1 VGKTKAKPA
10 KAAKPAAKKVVAK
23 VVAKAKPAAK
33 KVPIPKSTRVTRPVP
48 VVAAPPAPPPQRD
61 ELAAPRDIGR
71 LIRYGERFG
80 ANKIDVRMW
89 SAPGSLGAAQL
100 PVASGSLAIF
110 DPADKKSWKVLD
122 RPTGAGQFR
131 IMQSLVRPATAL
143 DATKDQLAAIVIH
156 TGRPPIARWT
166 VAQWKG
172 QKKPKSADDL
182 PTIASSTGWIALI
195 DANGGSPGV
204 LALPDAGG
212 TQPIEVPLTDGR
224 RALAL
229 PSGKGEFTAYWAVD
243 AADKPICLVI
253 DFDAITQKDW
263 KAKVERMS

>member
-1 VGKTKAKPA
+1 VAKTKAKPGKSA
-10 KAAKPAAKKVVAK
+10 TKVVAK
-23 VVAKAKPAAK
+23 VAKSAAK
-33 KVPIPKSTRVTRPVP
+33 KTPIPKSTRVTRPIP

-89 SAPGSLGAAQL
+89 SAPGTLVPAQL
-100 PVASGSLAIF
+100 PVSSGALAIF

-122 RPTGAGQFR
+122 RPAGAGQFR
-131 IMQSLVRPATAL
+131 IMLSLVRPANAL
-143 DATKDQLAAIVIH
+143 DATKDELAAIVIH
-156 TGRPPIARWT
+156 TGRPPIARWA

-172 QKKPKSADDL
+172 QKKPKSADEL

-195 DANGGSPGV
+195 DASDGSPGV
-204 LALPDAGG
+204 LALPDATG

-224 RALAL
+224 RALAI
-229 PSGKGEFTAYWAVD
+229 PSGKGELTAYWAID
-243 AADKPICLVI
+243 AQDKPICLVI

-263 KAKVERMS
+263 KAKPT

>member
-1 VGKTKAKPA
+1 MGKTKAKPA
-10 KAAKPAAKKVVAK
+10 KPSKKI
-23 VVAKAKPAAK
+23 VAKAKPAAK

-48 VVAAPPAPPPQRD
+48 IVAAPPAPPPQRD

-89 SAPGSLGAAQL
+89 SAPGTLAPAQL
-100 PVASGSLAIF
+100 PVASGALAIF

-122 RPTGAGQFR
+122 RPAGAGQFR
-131 IMQSLVRPATAL
+131 IMLSLVRPATAL
-143 DATKDQLAAIVIH
+143 DATKDELAAIVIH

-182 PTIASSTGWIALI
+182 PTIASSTGWLALI
-195 DANGGSPGV
+195 DASAGSPGV
-204 LALPDAGG
+204 LALPDAKG
-212 TQPIEVPLTDGR
+212 TQPVEVPLTDGR
-224 RALAL
+224 RALAI

-243 AADKPICLVI
+243 AQDKPICLVI
-253 DFDAITQKDW
+253 DFAAISQKDW
-263 KAKVERMS
+263 KAKPVG